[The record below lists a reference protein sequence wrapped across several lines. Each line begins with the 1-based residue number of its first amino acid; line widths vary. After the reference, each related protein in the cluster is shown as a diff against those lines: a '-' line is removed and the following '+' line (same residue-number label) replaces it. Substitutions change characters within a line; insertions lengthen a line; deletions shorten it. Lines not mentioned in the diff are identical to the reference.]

1 MQLRIELR
9 TERHEL
15 AAGRFNV
22 RLRDAK
28 APIDFFLPEKVA
40 TENPPASSAVSK
52 RYYVV
57 LEDGEVR
64 ASVYVQDQPAWVG
77 GTVHSVWNVQS
88 IISEGIVNPNYS
100 SVALFLMKE
109 LLKRNPL
116 IYSVGMGSETMP
128 YPRLLKAL
136 RWDVSPVPFFFR
148 VRRAPKFLQNLQSLR
163 RHHLKRALADIGAY
177 TGIGSFLIH
186 AYQTLKSNMPEAVA
200 TYDRLDQFDDWVDQ
214 VWEKAKKE
222 LSFSIESTAGV
233 LNALLPIADDRLF
246 RLRII
251 SEGSAI
257 GWAIL
262 LISDYRSHTHFGNM
276 RVGTIVDAM
285 SWPGKERSVVA
296 AALDALSEHRV
307 DLAIANERQQSWQ
320 RAFGSAGF
328 LRGPSN
334 YLLGLSPQ
342 LAATISAHG
351 HYQRIHVNR
360 ADGDGICNL

>member
-9 TERHEL
+9 TEHHEL
-15 AAGRFNV
+15 AAGRFNI

-28 APIDFFLPEKVA
+28 APVNFFLPEKVA
-40 TENPPASSAVSK
+40 AENSLAPCVVSK

-57 LEDGEVR
+57 LEDSEVR
-64 ASVYVQDQPAWVG
+64 ASVYVQDQPAWVAG
-77 GTVHSVWNVQS
+77 AVHSVWNVQS
-88 IISEGIVNPNYS
+88 IISEGIVNPSYS
-100 SVALFLMKE
+100 SAALFMMKE

-148 VRRAPKFLQNLQSLR
+148 VRRAPKFLRNLQLLR
-163 RHHLKRALADIGAY
+163 RHRLERSLADLGAY
-177 TGIGSFLIH
+177 TGLGSFLIH
-186 AYQTLKSNMPEAVA
+186 ACQTLKSSIPAAVA
-200 TYDRLDQFDDWVDQ
+200 NYDRVGQFDDWVDQ

-222 LSFSIESTAGV
+222 LSFSIESTSGV

-246 RLRII
+246 RLRIT
-251 SEGSAI
+251 SAGSAI

-262 LISDYRSHTHFGNM
+262 LVSDHRSHNHFGDM
-276 RVGTIVDAM
+276 RVGTIVDTM
-285 SWPGKERSVVA
+285 SWPGREKSVVA
-296 AALDALSEHRV
+296 TALEALSEQRV
-307 DLAIANERQQSWQ
+307 DLVIANEMQETWQQ
-320 RAFGSAGF
+320 AFDRTGF

-351 HYQRIHVNR
+351 HHQRVHVNR
-360 ADGDGICNL
+360 ADGDGICHL